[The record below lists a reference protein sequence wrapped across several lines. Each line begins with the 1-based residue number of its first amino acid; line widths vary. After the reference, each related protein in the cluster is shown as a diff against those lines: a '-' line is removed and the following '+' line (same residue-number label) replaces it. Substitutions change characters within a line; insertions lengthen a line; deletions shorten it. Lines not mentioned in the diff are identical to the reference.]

1 MTKILVLDQATS
13 TGVSVFETNEE
24 GFELLWHCCI
34 KVKGNSMVEKMFS
47 LCDHIEE
54 IIKEE
59 KIDLIILED
68 VQKQV
73 NQKTFGDL
81 NKLMGGLLEVAHK
94 HCVFYEV
101 VHSSTWRKGLGI
113 KGKKREELK
122 SASKQYVL
130 DRYGIDVSDD
140 VADSICIGTY
150 YLLNN

>member
-1 MTKILVLDQATS
+1 
-13 TGVSVFETNEE
+13 
-24 GFELLWHCCI
+24 
-34 KVKGNSMVEKMFS
+34 
-47 LCDHIEE
+47 
-54 IIKEE
+54 
-59 KIDLIILED
+59 
-68 VQKQV
+68 
-73 NQKTFGDL
+73 
-81 NKLMGGLLEVAHK
+81 MGGLLEVAHK

-122 SASKQYVL
+122 GASKQYVL

>member
-1 MTKILVLDQATS
+1 MVANRGDYI
-13 TGVSVFETNEE
+13 
-24 GFELLWHCCI
+24 I
-34 KVKGNSMVEKMFS
+34 KGICGEFYS
-47 LCDHIEE
+47 C
-54 IIKEE
+54 KEE